1 VAAVLVSFI
10 LLFTDCCST
19 YSYSCPSF
27 FFFGGLSIHLS
38 KALLA
43 HLISYDIQWGATK
56 KEVERSNFFVEIP
69 KILER
74 FRVAL
79 ILSALSIVALV
90 VFTLDFV
97 PREWQIKEDWS
108 VIFPLA
114 LTAACHILYPIVLN
128 PWLMVFSY

>member
-1 VAAVLVSFI
+1 VAAVLVSI
-10 LLFTDCCST
+10 VLLFTDCCST

-43 HLISYDIQWGATK
+43 HLVSYDIQWGATK

-74 FRVAL
+74 FRVSIILCL
-79 ILSALSIVALV
+79 ICIAAMVVLSLGLIPYQWRIV
-90 VFTLDFV
+90 T
-97 PREWQIKEDWS
+97 DWS
-108 VIFPLA
+108 CIFPLA
-114 LTAACHILYPIVLN
+114 LTVSCHLLYPIVLN